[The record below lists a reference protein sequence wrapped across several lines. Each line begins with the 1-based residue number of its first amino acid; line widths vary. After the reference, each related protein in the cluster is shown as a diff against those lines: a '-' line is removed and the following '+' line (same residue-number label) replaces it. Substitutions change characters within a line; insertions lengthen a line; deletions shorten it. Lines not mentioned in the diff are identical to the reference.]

1 MALLLVT
8 APVRPLGEDVTARNV
23 TAAAAQ
29 DATWGV
35 EEPRRT
41 RLRLCDREREYVSAE
56 CGDG

>member
-8 APVRPLGEDVTARNV
+8 VPVRPLGEDATARNAM
-23 TAAAAQ
+23 AAAAQ
-29 DATWGV
+29 DAAWGV

-41 RLRLCDREREYVSAE
+41 QLRLCNREREYVSAE